1 MNRVDPKWALKT
13 QLYQRL
19 LNFKEVLKTIL
30 NCYNTMGKRTGI
42 ASHHSSLFKEK
53 KGILMENA
61 NKTFDQQR
69 I

>member
-1 MNRVDPKWALKT
+1 
-13 QLYQRL
+13 
-19 LNFKEVLKTIL
+19 
-30 NCYNTMGKRTGI
+30 MGKRTRI
-42 ASHHSSLFKEK
+42 ASHHSSLLNEK